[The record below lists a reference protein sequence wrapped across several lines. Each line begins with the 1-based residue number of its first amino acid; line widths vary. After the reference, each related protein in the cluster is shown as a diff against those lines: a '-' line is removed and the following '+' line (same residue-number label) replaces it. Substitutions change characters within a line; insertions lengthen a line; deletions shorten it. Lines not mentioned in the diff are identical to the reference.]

1 MTGGERRLEA
11 PHRRG
16 GASPRIVERSVVLAY
31 RATAWVLRTAPARPA
46 GALIGLGAQASY
58 LLWPTKRAWSNRNFG
73 HVLGLPPDH
82 PRVRRLALRAYRIY
96 GDYLVELMRV
106 PFLPT
111 EDVVKLIE
119 PLDADEVAEVRASA
133 PNGGIICTVGHIG
146 SNDAIGAAIAH
157 LGLPLSAVA
166 DDSSFPEL
174 FDLLK
179 RQREEWSATII
190 PWRNLRAI
198 FGVLRRRELLALL
211 VDWGYRSDGIP
222 VTLFGAWTTL
232 PAGPATLAAKTDSR
246 IVPII
251 TTRQPDGRLHIGW
264 ADPIEVP
271 TNGPADLQLATQRI
285 ADALARTIA
294 PAPHEWYSFKPM
306 WPATPEEAADLE
318 RRARAMQ
325 AGRPDPGPA
334 SDLRRDPDDQAPVA
348 ERPHEAA

>member
-31 RATAWVLRTAPARPA
+31 RATAWVLRTVPARPA

-58 LLWPTKRAWSNRNFG
+58 LLWPTKRTWSNRNFG

-82 PRVRRLALRAYRIY
+82 PRVRRLALRAYRVY

-106 PFLPT
+106 PFMPT
-111 EDVVKLIE
+111 DEVVKLIE
-119 PLDADEVAEVRASA
+119 PLDADEIARMRANA

-179 RQREEWSATII
+179 RQREQWHATII

-232 PAGPATLAAKTDSR
+232 PAGPATLAAKTSSQ

-251 TTRQPDGRLHIGW
+251 TTRQPDGRLHVGW
-264 ADPIEVP
+264 ADPIDVP
-271 TNGPADLQLATQRI
+271 STDPADLQRATQQI
-285 ADALARTIA
+285 ADALARTIE

-306 WPATPEEAADLE
+306 WPATTEEAADLE

-334 SDLRRDPDDQAPVA
+334 SNLQRDPDDQAPVA
-348 ERPHEAA
+348 ERPDEAA

>member
-16 GASPRIVERSVVLAY
+16 GAGPRTLERSVVLAY
-31 RATAWVLRTAPARPA
+31 RATAWVLRTVPARPA

-82 PRVRRLALRAYRIY
+82 PQVRRLALRAYRVY

-111 EDVVKLIE
+111 EAVVQLIE
-119 PLDADEVAEVRASA
+119 PLDPAEIERLRASA
-133 PNGGIICTVGHIG
+133 PDGGIICTVGHVG
-146 SNDAIGAAIAH
+146 NNDAIGAAIAH

-179 RQREEWSATII
+179 RQREQWHATII

-222 VTLFGAWTTL
+222 VKLFDAWTTL
-232 PAGPATLAAKTDSR
+232 PAGPATLAAKTHSR

-251 TTRQPDGRLHIGW
+251 TTRQPDRRLHVTW

-271 TNGPADLQLATQRI
+271 STDPADLQRATQRI
-285 ADALARTIA
+285 ADALVLTVS
-294 PAPHEWYSFKPM
+294 PAPEEWYSFKPM
-306 WPATPEEAADLE
+306 WPATAEEAADLE
-318 RRARAMQ
+318 HRALEMQ
-325 AGRPDPGPA
+325 AGRPDPGPSA
-334 SDLRRDPDDQAPVA
+334 DLARDPADLALTADRPV
-348 ERPHEAA
+348 EAV